1 MNRGIDTGI
10 LGFMVDDDCECPDI
24 FTDDED
30 GDPGDFPDN
39 IRFIDGDYIDQIF
52 GPSGFLAQK
61 FAGYEPRKAQ
71 IEIVRAIDEA
81 LTNEKN
87 LLVEAP
93 CGSGKSVAYLTPA
106 IRHAIESGASRI
118 LVVTANNALSE
129 QLIAKDLPT
138 LRDVLPWQF
147 EFAMAKGKGNFI
159 CRSAYDRVER
169 TLLRV
174 LPTSRD
180 QIDRI
185 DEWIVETKTG
195 DLSELPFEPNQAIK
209 QRLTVQS
216 DECMG
221 RKCDRFDSCFVES
234 AKKRLEIAKVVVT
247 NYHLFFA
254 DRMIRRLTDDES
266 GVLPNA
272 DIVVMDEVDK
282 SFGIARGFYGF
293 ELSRGQIENVA
304 KLLVGDRNAE
314 IPELDQD
321 LKIRVEEHVGAFFY
335 DLGMYAKSKEYKARL
350 RSVDPVPWRE
360 LHQSL
365 IDTAKAYSV
374 ASGRSDIERSPREK
388 LRKKSLK
395 CYGFASDLKQAM
407 ELSNENFA
415 YFIEVDD
422 KDRATLCGSPID
434 VAELLERDVW
444 KNDEYRSVIGTS
456 ATLTTDGDFDW
467 IRDELGA
474 HEAEELAVD
483 SPFDIASNML
493 VVVPKGIPLPNE
505 RNFQDEASR
514 ILCDAID
521 LAHGRTLGLFT
532 SHRGL
537 KSAAYF
543 VNQRHGRKYEILVQ
557 NTMPRTKLVERKR
570 EVKSSVLLGTES
582 FWTGVDVQ
590 GEALSL
596 LFIDKLP
603 FPTPDDPILDVL
615 AERDPKGHWM
625 KNCLPRAL
633 IAFRQGIGRLLRTT
647 TDRGV
652 VVICDSRIVDKPY
665 GRAFLKACGGAR
677 VSRNLHDIGSFLDE
691 PEKWQRD
698 KPKAKQPKKAEPKE
712 TIRVPR
718 GARVR

>member
-1 MNRGIDTGI
+1 MTN
-10 LGFMVDDDCECPDI
+10 
-24 FTDDED
+24 
-30 GDPGDFPDN
+30 
-39 IRFIDGDYIDQIF
+39 YIDEVF

-71 IEIVRAIDEA
+71 VEIVRAIDEA

-93 CGSGKSVAYLTPA
+93 CGTGKGYAYLVPA
-106 IRHAIESGASRI
+106 IRHALESGASRV

-129 QLIAKDLPT
+129 QLISKDLPT

-147 EFAMAKGKGNFI
+147 EFAMAKGRSNYA
-159 CRSAYDRVER
+159 CRSAYDRVDR

-174 LPTSRD
+174 PPTSRE

-221 RKCDRFDSCFVES
+221 RKCDRFDSCFVEA

-254 DRMIRRLTDDES
+254 DRMIRRITNGES
-266 GVLPNA
+266 QVLPSA
-272 DIVVMDEVDK
+272 DILIFDEADRAA
-282 SFGIARGFYGF
+282 SISRFTYGF
-293 ELSRGQIENVA
+293 ELSRGQIENAA
-304 KLLVGDRNAE
+304 KLLRANAKEE
-314 IPELDQD
+314 IPEIDQD
-321 LKIRVEEHVGAFFY
+321 LKIRIEELAKTFF
-335 DLGMYAKSKEYKARL
+335 DELATYAKSKEYKARI
-350 RSVDPVPWRE
+350 RNVDVVPWQE
-360 LHQSL
+360 LDEA
-365 IDTAKAYSV
+365 IKEAARKYSS
-374 ASGRSDIERSPREK
+374 ASGSLGIDKSQKER
-388 LRKKSLK
+388 LRKLSLK
-395 CYGFASDLKQAM
+395 CYKLASDLRCAM
-407 ELSNENFA
+407 TLGGPVGDNERDDSFA
-415 YFIEVDD
+415 YFIQVDE

-493 VVVPKGIPLPNE
+493 VVVPEGIPLPNE